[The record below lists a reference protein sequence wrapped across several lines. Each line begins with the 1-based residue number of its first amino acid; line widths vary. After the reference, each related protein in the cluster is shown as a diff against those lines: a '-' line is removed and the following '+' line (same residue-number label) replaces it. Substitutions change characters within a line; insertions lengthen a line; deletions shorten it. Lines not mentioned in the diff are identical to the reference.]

1 MQINRRNFIQS
12 TAVALTFVLSGRN
25 TRIFGQQPDGDLFRV
40 PAEAYS
46 DPLFSLTAAQAGALL
61 GTTFTVTSAG
71 SRTVRLTLAQVN
83 PLERQANA
91 LRGYYGES
99 FSLIFESQQR
109 LRLGQG
115 VYRLAGGGLDLES
128 VLLVPTGI
136 AGRQYE
142 VMINHLSR

>member
-1 MQINRRNFIQS
+1 MQINRRNFLQS
-12 TAVALTFVLSGRN
+12 TAVALTFIVSSGGLRV
-25 TRIFGQQPDGDLFRV
+25 FGQQQNGDLFQV

-46 DPLFSLTAAQAGALL
+46 DPLFSLTAAHAGGLV
-61 GTTFTVTSAG
+61 GTTFTATAAG
-71 SRTVRLTLAQVN
+71 NRSVRLTLRQVN
-83 PLERQANA
+83 PLERQINT

-115 VYRLAGGGLDLES
+115 IYRLAGGGLDFES

-136 AGRQYE
+136 GGNQYE
-142 VMINHLSR
+142 VLINHLTR